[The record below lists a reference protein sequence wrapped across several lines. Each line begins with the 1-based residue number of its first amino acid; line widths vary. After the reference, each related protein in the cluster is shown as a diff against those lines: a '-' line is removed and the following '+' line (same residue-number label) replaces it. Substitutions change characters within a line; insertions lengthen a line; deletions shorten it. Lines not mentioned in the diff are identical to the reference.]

1 MQNEKINLIKNDKSI
16 AMLAPTFVLDFK
28 YPNII
33 GMLRHLGFDKVT
45 ELTYGARMVNWAYAD
60 YVKKHPEQEL
70 FISSPCPTV
79 VSYIETQYPEFA
91 KFLMPIVSP
100 MVAMAMIY
108 KKHHP
113 EYKVVFISPCF
124 AKEKIEAPKFPKF
137 IDAVITLSEL
147 KQIFDVEN
155 IEEDDFKKDYYF
167 DSFVRE
173 YTKIYPISG
182 GLASTS
188 HLGKLFGEGEIL
200 VTDGVANIKK
210 ALDDIKAGQSKYK
223 FLDLLNCDGGCI
235 GGPAVNNKA
244 LSVDEKKK
252 IILEYTAR
260 SSEHTMGKHEGKVDY
275 AKDIDFGINAKIT

>member
-1 MQNEKINLIKNDKSI
+1 MNKKADLIKNNKSI
-16 AMLAPTFVLDFK
+16 AMLAPTFALDFK

-60 YVKKHPEQEL
+60 YVKSHPDQKL

-79 VSYIETQYPEFA
+79 VSFIQSQYPEFA
-91 KFLMPIVSP
+91 EFLMPIVSP
-100 MVAMAMIY
+100 MAAMAMIY

-113 EYKVVFISPCF
+113 DYKVVFISPCH
-124 AKEKIEAPKFPKF
+124 AKENIEAPKFPDF
-137 IDAVITLSEL
+137 IDAVMTLQEL
-147 KQIFDVEN
+147 KQIFNEEG
-155 IEEDDFKKDYYF
+155 IKEDDFKKDYYF

-188 HLGKLFGEGEIL
+188 HLGKLFKEGEIS
-200 VTDGVANIKK
+200 VTDGILNIRKI
-210 ALDDIKAGQSKYK
+210 LEDIKTGESKYR

-235 GGPAVNNKA
+235 GGPAINNKD
-244 LSVDEKKK
+244 LSVEEKKK
-252 IILEYTAR
+252 IILEYTSQ

-275 AKDIDFGINAKIT
+275 AKDIDFGTVL